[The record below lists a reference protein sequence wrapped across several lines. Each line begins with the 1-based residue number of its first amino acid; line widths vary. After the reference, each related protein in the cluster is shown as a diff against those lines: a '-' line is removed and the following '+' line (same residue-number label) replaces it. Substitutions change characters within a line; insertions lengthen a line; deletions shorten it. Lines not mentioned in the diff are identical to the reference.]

1 MKFSIITINYNNKD
15 GLEMTINS
23 VLGQSFQDFEYIIID
38 GGSTDGSVEVIKKYA
53 SQIDYWV
60 SEPDK
65 GLYNAMN
72 KGIRKATG
80 NYLNFMNSGD
90 TFHSASA
97 LETIAELHS
106 DDDIIIGGYYESGKG
121 ISHTIPPQD
130 VTLLTLLKY
139 TINHQATFIKKSLF
153 DKRLYDE
160 SYHIM
165 ADAKFNFQSIILDN
179 CSVKIT
185 KDIIADYDTN
195 GISSNYELYKA
206 ERQRFLKELFP
217 PRVIQD
223 YTTMYTSHEVP
234 LVTLLPQLKDS
245 PTIQRWIYRLASFI
259 IKIKQY
265 TK

>member
-1 MKFSIITINYNNKD
+1 MRYSVITINYNNKD

-23 VLGQSFQDFEYIIID
+23 VLEQSFQGFEYIIID
-38 GGSTDGSVEVIKKYA
+38 GGSTDGSINVIKKYE

-65 GLYNAMN
+65 GVYNAMN
-72 KGIRKATG
+72 KGIRMATG
-80 NYLNFMNSGD
+80 EYINFMNSGD
-90 TFHSASA
+90 AYHSSSA
-97 LETIAELHS
+97 LETIVEMHS
-106 DDDIIIGGYYESGKG
+106 EDDIIIGGYYETGKG
-121 ISHTIPPQD
+121 VSHTIPPQD

-160 SYHIM
+160 SYMIM

-185 KDIIADYDTN
+185 EDIIADYDTN

-217 PRVIQD
+217 PRIIQD
-223 YTTMYTSHEVP
+223 YKTMYTSYEVP
-234 LVTLLPQLKDS
+234 LVTLLPQLKNS
-245 PTIQRWIYRLASFI
+245 PTIQRWIYRLASFF

>member
-1 MKFSIITINYNNKD
+1 MKYSIITINYNNRD

-23 VLGQSFQDFEYIIID
+23 VLRQTFQDYEYIIID
-38 GGSTDGSVEVIKKYA
+38 GGSTDGSVEVIKKYE

-65 GLYNAMN
+65 GVYNAMN
-72 KGIRKATG
+72 KGIGKASG
-80 NYLNFMNSGD
+80 DYLNFMNSGD
-90 TFHSASA
+90 TYHSSTA
-97 LETIAELHS
+97 LESIAELHS
-106 DDDIIIGGYYESGKG
+106 EDDIIIGGYYETEKG
-121 ISHTIPPQD
+121 VSHTIPPQD

-160 SYHIM
+160 SYIIM
-165 ADAKFNFQSIILDN
+165 ADAKYNFQSIILDN

-185 KDIIADYDTN
+185 EDVIADYDTN
-195 GISSNYELYKA
+195 GISSNYELYKT

-217 PRVIQD
+217 TRVLQD
-223 YTTMYTSHEVP
+223 YGTMYTTYEVP
-234 LVTLLPQLKDS
+234 LVSLLPQLKDS
-245 PTIQRWIYRLASFI
+245 PTIQRWIFRLASFL
-259 IKIKQY
+259 IKIKFF

>member
-1 MKFSIITINYNNKD
+1 MKYSIITINYNNKD

-38 GGSTDGSVEVIKKYA
+38 GGSTDGSVEVIKKYE
-53 SQIDYWV
+53 SQIDHWV

-65 GLYNAMN
+65 GVYNAMN
-72 KGIRKATG
+72 KGIAMATG
-80 NYLNFMNSGD
+80 EYINFMNSGD
-90 TFHSASA
+90 AYHSSSA
-97 LETIAELHS
+97 LETIARIHS
-106 DDDIIIGGYYESGKG
+106 EDDIIIGGYYETREGV
-121 ISHTIPPQD
+121 SHTIPPQD

-153 DKRLYDE
+153 NKRQYDE
-160 SYHIM
+160 SYIIM

-179 CSVKIT
+179 CSVKIIE
-185 KDIIADYDTN
+185 DIIANYDTN
-195 GISSNYELYKA
+195 GISSNYELYKS
-206 ERQRFLKELFP
+206 ERKKFLYELFP

-234 LVTLLPQLKDS
+234 MVTLLPQLKDS
-245 PTIQRWIYRLASFI
+245 PTIQRLIFRLASFF